1 MAGFLE
7 LFVQVSTSQ
16 EVDYKDFDV
25 AVRVGRLGSNSIIHR
40 LERVYTIC
48 NDLYTSI
55 RKAIHIS
62 LPEKRF
68 VFSVTSEIICVQ
80 LPFIRLVYQSISGLR
95 HMLDRKRMP
104 RRRIMRL

>member
-68 VFSVTSEIICVQ
+68 VFSG
-80 LPFIRLVYQSISGLR
+80 IRTFELR
-95 HMLDRKRMP
+95 ARTKK
-104 RRRIMRL
+104 